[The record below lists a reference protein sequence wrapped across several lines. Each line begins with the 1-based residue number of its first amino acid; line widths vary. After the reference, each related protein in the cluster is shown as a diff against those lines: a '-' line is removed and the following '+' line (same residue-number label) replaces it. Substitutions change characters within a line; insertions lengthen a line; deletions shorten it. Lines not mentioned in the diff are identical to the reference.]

1 MVINW
6 LRMKTQRILS
16 LVLLGLFFYFLP
28 GGQEVAYALPPVDS
42 TEAMTVLQQKAES
55 LQRQEEKLSEKVEAA
70 DKEITHLEQ
79 GVMIML
85 GFSALLL
92 ALLFGSFILGEYRIN
107 QSVKDL
113 QSRAEEVKKR
123 FPLLDG
129 IEEQARSVLSFT
141 KDIFSEDEWVED
153 RYKSLDIELRQRIL
167 TVEYLIALEFAGLA
181 TAPQLRGM
189 ANLYFSKYSAEKLEC
204 DLDRALYYAGLA
216 AKRGSDAF
224 QYKNDLGFIYMDLA
238 IRDSKFWSLAEKS
251 LLESKKKKPAQQR
264 CYYNL
269 GIIYADQADNFL
281 KAGDTEE
288 AKELFTKACKE
299 LRTALQQKDWETK
312 PNLNLTSAVHYNLAC
327 FLCRLASLI
336 EHHQGPSATL
346 DEAVVHL
353 KSASKIKQTKLSTL
367 ESDFK
372 TDSGDLAALA
382 QNNHYAHQV
391 QEIHDAFQRLWES

>member
-1 MVINW
+1 
-6 LRMKTQRILS
+6 MKTQRILS
-16 LVLLGLFFYFLP
+16 LVLLGLFLCFLSD
-28 GGQEVAYALPPVDS
+28 GQEAGGFLSPATS
-42 TEAMTVLQQKAES
+42 TEGVTVLQQKTDT

-123 FPLLDG
+123 FPMLDG

-141 KDIFSEDEWVED
+141 NDIFCEDEWVED

-216 AKRGSDAF
+216 AKRGSDGF

-238 IRDSKFWSLAEKS
+238 VRDPKFWSLAETS
-251 LLESKKKKPAQQR
+251 LLASKKKKPAQQR

-269 GIIYADQADNFL
+269 GILYADKADSIL
-281 KAGDTEE
+281 KAGDTGG
-288 AKELFTKACKE
+288 AIELFTKACKE
-299 LRTALQQKDWETK
+299 LRTAMQQKDWETK
-312 PNLNLTSAVHYNLAC
+312 PNLNLTSAAHYNLAC
-327 FLCRLASLI
+327 FLSRLALLSELPPG
-336 EHHQGPSATL
+336 HSATL
-346 DEAVVHL
+346 DEAVAHL
-353 KSASKIKQTKLSTL
+353 KSASQIKQTKLSTL
-367 ESDFK
+367 DSDLK
-372 TDSGDLAALA
+372 ADSGDLAALA
-382 QNNHYAHQV
+382 RNHLYAQQV